1 MERESFKETLKR
13 KASQRH
19 SSTVDEINSLLE
31 QLVEPATRH
40 SERRAHPRFP
50 VCIRLQVTPCSD
62 AFSALGPPQVAFSQ
76 NLSAG
81 GAAVLLSEEPGS
93 DYLRVEFGNGT
104 SPLTLILR
112 ILWKRRSGGFVEAG
126 GAFVARI

>member
-13 KASQRH
+13 KAYQRQ

-31 QLVEPATRH
+31 QLVEPATGH

-76 NLSAG
+76 NSVG
-81 GAAVLLSEEPGS
+81 WWGS
-93 DYLRVEFGNGT
+93 G
-104 SPLTLILR
+104 SPLR
-112 ILWKRRSGGFVEAG
+112 GAG
-126 GAFVARI
+126 IGLSPG